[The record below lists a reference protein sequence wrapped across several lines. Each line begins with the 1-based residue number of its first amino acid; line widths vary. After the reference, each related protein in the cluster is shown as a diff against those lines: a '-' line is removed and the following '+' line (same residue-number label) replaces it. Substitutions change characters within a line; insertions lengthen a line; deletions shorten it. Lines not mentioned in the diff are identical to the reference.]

1 MFTSPPGL
9 KSRLRSQ
16 RIQAPGSRLQL
27 WASLTGDP
35 ADVEPELQFR
45 RIPPGT
51 VIDAT
56 GDAIRV
62 ATGDGV
68 LLILALQPEG
78 KRAMTARE
86 FLAGRPIAAGTRLS

>member
-1 MFTSPPGL
+1 MEPGFQ
-9 KSRLRSQ
+9 SRRSAASQ
-16 RIQAPGSRLQL
+16 RIPGAR
-27 WASLTGDP
+27 SL
-35 ADVEPELQFR
+35 EPGVK
-45 RIPPGT
+45 PGT

-68 LLILALQPEG
+68 LRIVALQPEG

-86 FLAGRPIAAGTRLS
+86 FLAGRPIPAGARFS